1 MWEQIFIC
9 KNEKGKEEEGEKEE
23 RKEENII
30 SRESPPEYTGENK
43 KSLKLYRE
51 FKKEEY
57 EEIFEFN
64 KTHNKLSSGN
74 VTFLTP
80 AQLSKFSTLGMYSVL
95 ARGGAKDAIIG
106 TILSLPLPINCGAGA
121 AANVFVFGVTS
132 YLTVHEKLRDKNI
145 AMALI
150 RELSILGHQNSIY
163 CSYFTS
169 PKKIGENSIELTSWF
184 RPLNLPKTISLG
196 FLYPNWNHIP
206 SFKENMAKYACKAV
220 KNYKTARLTE
230 NSEKCVSAF
239 NFYIENIKGKKFAFS
254 PDIALFKK
262 WVKAF
267 PTFIISFSQSIVG
280 VFSYMSVQSKMATG
294 LEGLLCLPL
303 IFVSSQDEK
312 HKHKDNCMKTLIHT
326 AHEEQFDVL
335 YGYVVGEFTFSGLLE
350 NTKCITQPQSSI
362 PTYFSVYNHTISL
375 TPEDLY
381 VPIF

>member
-1 MWEQIFIC
+1 MWDEMFIS

-30 SRESPPEYTGENK
+30 SREAPPEYTGDNK

-80 AQLSKFSTLGMYSVL
+80 TQLTKFSTLGMYSVL

-106 TILSLPLPINCGAGA
+106 TILSLPLPISCSSKEESRKET
-121 AANVFVFGVTS
+121 FGVTS

-150 RELSILGHQNSIY
+150 RELAITGHENGIY

-169 PKKIGENSIELTSWF
+169 SKKIGENSIELTSWF
-184 RPLNLPKTISLG
+184 RPLNLPKTIGLG

-206 SFKENMAKYACKAV
+206 SFKENMAKYSCKAV
-220 KNYKTARLTE
+220 KNYKTVRLTE
-230 NSEKCVSAF
+230 NSEKCVAAF
-239 NFYIENIKGKKFAFS
+239 NFYIENIEGKKFAFS
-254 PDIALFKK
+254 PDISLFKK

-267 PTFIISFSQSIVG
+267 PTFSVVCSGNIVG
-280 VFSYMSVQSKMATG
+280 VFSYMGVQSKMATG

-303 IFVSSQDEK
+303 FFVCKDEK
-312 HKHKDNCMKTLIHT
+312 HRDNCMKTLIHT

-335 YGYVVGEFTFSGLLE
+335 YGYVVGEFAFSGLLE
-350 NTKCITQPQSSI
+350 TTKCITQPQSSI
-362 PTYFSVYNHTISL
+362 PTYFSVYNHSISL

>member
-1 MWEQIFIC
+1 MWDEMFIY
-9 KNEKGKEEEGEKEE
+9 KE
-23 RKEENII
+23 RKEEENII

-106 TILSLPLPINCGAGA
+106 TILSLPLPINCGASA
-121 AANVFVFGVTS
+121 ATNVFVFGVTS

-150 RELSILGHQNSIY
+150 RELAIVGYQNSIY

-184 RPLNLPKTISLG
+184 RPLNLPRTIGLG

-220 KNYKTARLTE
+220 KNYKTVRLTE
-230 NSEKCVSAF
+230 NSEKCVAAF

-254 PDIALFKK
+254 PDISLFKK

-267 PTFIISFSQSIVG
+267 PTFSVVCSRNIVG

-303 IFVSSQDEK
+303 IFVSSKDEK
-312 HKHKDNCMKTLIHT
+312 HKENCMKTLIHT

-335 YGYVVGEFTFSGLLE
+335 YGYVVGGFTFSDLLE
-350 NTKCITQPQSSI
+350 NTKCITQPQSSV